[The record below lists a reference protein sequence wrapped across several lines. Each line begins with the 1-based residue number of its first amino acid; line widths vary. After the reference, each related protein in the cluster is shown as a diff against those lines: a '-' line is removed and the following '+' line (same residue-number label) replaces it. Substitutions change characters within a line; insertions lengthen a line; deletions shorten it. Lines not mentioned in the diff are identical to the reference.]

1 VDDADGLHQADP
13 QTGAAPRGLREEP
26 LPPFSHT
33 LYHWFMVYVRRSMR
47 RHFHALRLLRAPPG
61 AADHPDLGDQPV
73 ILYTN
78 HPGWWDPLVFFTVA
92 QTLWPKRLNYGPID
106 AAALGKYRFLE
117 RIGLVGIE
125 PGSRKGAA
133 RFLRVARAAGRRG
146 DVIFWVTA
154 QGEFADPRQ
163 RPVSIRAGVGHAA
176 EANERGLIVP
186 MAVEYPFWS
195 ERLPEA
201 LVAFGAPMV
210 MGSGDQRDAHEWTR
224 LLEDRLE
231 ATQDR
236 LAAAALQ
243 RDPALFRTLVA
254 GDVGVGWAYDIGRRV
269 RAWLR
274 RERFDPSHG
283 GAEDDAARTIR

>member
-1 VDDADGLHQADP
+1 MKRDAAEARDQDG
-13 QTGAAPRGLREEP
+13 REQ
-26 LPPFSHT
+26 LPPFSRM

-47 RHFHALRLLRAPPG
+47 RHFHALRLLRG
-61 AADHPDLGDQPV
+61 AGGDPDAPDLAGLPV

-92 QTLWPKRLNYGPID
+92 QELWPDRLNYGPID

-125 PGSRKGAA
+125 PGTRRGAA
-133 RFLRVARAAGRRG
+133 RFLRVARAAGRRA

-163 RPVSIRAGVGHAA
+163 RPMVIRPGVGHAA
-176 EANERGLIVP
+176 EGNDQGVIVP
-186 MAVEYPFWS
+186 MAVEYPFWN

-201 LVAFGAPMV
+201 LVAFGTPMP
-210 MGSGDQRDAHEWTR
+210 MGSGAGLDAHAWNT
-224 LLEDRLE
+224 LLAERLE

-236 LAAAALQ
+236 LALAARR
-243 RDPALFRTLVA
+243 RDPAPFRTLLS
-254 GDVGVGWAYDIGRRV
+254 GDVGVGGVYDLGRRC
-269 RAWLR
+269 RAWLKG
-274 RERFDPSHG
+274 ERFDPSHG
-283 GAEDDAARTIR
+283 GQSGTSPEPRR